1 MNALDY
7 RPKPPKPYERL
18 PYSQQEQIKE
28 YATEIGIEIAKQR
41 ETAYCRQVIEL
52 ILKLDCISLHDSEG
66 FGKHK
71 LTRFLGNHKR
81 VFNYHNRLVERGEQ
95 EEYLDRRMNEIF
107 GEGGF
112 PKDFVDNLLSQ
123 VELYEGDD

>member
-1 MNALDY
+1 MT
-7 RPKPPKPYERL
+7 RIPKPYTTLPTKEKEEIKKYITELAVEVAKEREV
-18 PYSQQEQIKE
+18 Q
-28 YATEIGIEIAKQR
+28 
-41 ETAYCRQVIEL
+41 YCRQVINL
-52 ILKLDCISLHDSEG
+52 IIRLECCVLHDTEG
-66 FGKHK
+66 YGKDR

-95 EEYLDRRMNEIF
+95 DEYLDRRMNEIF